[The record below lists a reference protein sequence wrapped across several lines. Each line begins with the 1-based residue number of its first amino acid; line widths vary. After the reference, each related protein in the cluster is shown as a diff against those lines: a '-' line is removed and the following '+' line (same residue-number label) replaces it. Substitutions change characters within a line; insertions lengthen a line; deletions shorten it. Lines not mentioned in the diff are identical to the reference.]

1 MKSTTKFIA
10 RSAAIAAVYAVLTLI
25 LSPVSFGNLQL
36 RAAEA
41 LSVLAYFSP
50 SAVVGLTVGCAVANM
65 WSPYGLIDIIFG
77 SLATLLA
84 AYITYK
90 LPKKGVWKYLAP
102 LPSVIINSAV
112 VGAVIT
118 FSALPGQAGLEIFFA
133 NALSVALPQALICY
147 GLGLPLLLWLNGSG
161 LYKRIFN

>member
-10 RSAAIAAVYAVLTLI
+10 RSAAIAAVYAALTLI
-25 LSPVSFGNLQL
+25 LSPVSFGSLQL

-50 SAVVGLTVGCAVANM
+50 TAVVGLTVGCAVANM

-102 LPSVIINSAV
+102 LPSVIINSV
-112 VGAVIT
+112 FVGAVIT
-118 FSALPGQAGLEIFFA
+118 FSALSGEASLKIFFA